1 MIAFYVFCIIVAII
15 LCVCI
20 VPFAQYLYARFVQ
33 HDSNPIHYYFFPEL
47 FDRHM
52 IQDLGLESVNIINN
66 REEMQ
71 HLWERE
77 LKYML
82 P

>member
-1 MIAFYVFCIIVAII
+1 MIAFYIFGIIAAIV
-15 LCVCI
+15 LCACV

-33 HDSNPIHYYFFPEL
+33 HDSSSIHYYFSPEL

-52 IQDLGLESVNIINN
+52 IQDLGLESVSIINN
-66 REEMQ
+66 RDEMQ

-77 LKYML
+77 LKYIL